1 MYNEPR
7 NLLYVDFA
15 IQKEI
20 QTVSLTSKSLT
31 HGDACLVLRMQHNK
45 IFLSTVHY
53 CRSCYKSDCL
63 LCK

>member
-1 MYNEPR
+1 MYNETR

-20 QTVSLTSKSLT
+20 HTVSLTSKSLT
-31 HGDACLVLRMQHNK
+31 HGDACLVIRMQHNK
-45 IFLSTVHY
+45 MFLSTVHY
-53 CRSCYKSDCL
+53 CRSYHESDCL